1 LSRFISPITNIKA
14 NSTLNFFKS
23 GTNSRL
29 ITYKDQFET
38 IENVIDVEADSFGNL
53 PNIFFS
59 GSAKVLFFD
68 EFEQQYASRDP
79 VGGEKELGSFV
90 LWDVVVTYDKNDIST
105 GDDGKFYISLSN
117 GNIGN
122 NPTTD
127 DTKWEEWP
135 PITRWN
141 TNVTPVIGD
150 VVQSLV
156 GNLWK
161 ALTATAGNDPETD
174 NGTNWIPAID
184 GSKIAEVT
192 ANTVKVTNLTIVI
205 PQTVSGELTAAR
217 TNELQD
223 AGAFTLPLASSVDA
237 NTDMIISQPLA
248 FVSFEPTVTR
258 AGSDTITIN
267 GGTDTDIL
275 FDNTSSK
282 DIRLTSDGVS
292 AWRLTV

>member
-68 EFEQQYASRDP
+68 EFGQQYASRDP

-90 LWDVVVTYDKNDIST
+90 LWDTVVEYDKNNIVVGS
-105 GDDGKFYISLSN
+105 DGKFYISLSN

-127 DTKWEEWP
+127 ATKWKEWP

-141 TNVTPVIGD
+141 TNVTYIIGE
-150 VVQSLV
+150 VVQSST

-161 ALTATAGNDPETD
+161 ALTATAGNDPEAD

-184 GSKIAEVT
+184 GSKIAEITALEALNSWDIPKTADFTAVASESRQIDAS
-192 ANTVKVTNLTIVI
+192 ANTIDV
-205 PQTVSGELTAAR
+205 
-217 TNELQD
+217 
-223 AGAFTLPLASSVDA
+223 TLPTLVIGD
-237 NTDMIISQPLA
+237 
-248 FVSFEPTVTR
+248 SFIYHNLITSTFKVQILNPIE
-258 AGSDTITIN
+258 TIKGK
-267 GGTDTDIL
+267 GGDIL
-275 FDNTSSK
+275 AGINMELEPGQSVQMIAKSTTILS
-282 DIRLTSDGVS
+282 IVGALV
-292 AWRLTV
+292 